1 MKKDDIRYQ
10 TYVNI
15 LKEELIPAFGCTEP
29 IALAY
34 AAAKARQT
42 LGALPDRVLLQV
54 SGSIIKN
61 VKSVIVPN
69 TGHLKGMP
77 AAAAAGIIAGDPDR
91 ELEVI
96 SQVPEEKI
104 KEIRAFLENVRIDV
118 EHIDNGHVF
127 DIIVTEY
134 KAGHS
139 ARVRI
144 LDTHTDIVLIEKDGT
159 TLYEKPVLI
168 KGRDRLVG
176 DRVILHPK
184 SGKVEIIKGKI
195 TTLGGL
201 DKAAKDSG
209 ISAPGQEEKA
219 SSGSLPGG
227 EGAAAQ

>member
-34 AAAKARQT
+34 AAAKARQI

-96 SQVPEEKI
+96 SQRPGPGAGSDFTGSG
-104 KEIRAFLENVRIDV
+104 REN
-118 EHIDNGHVF
+118 
-127 DIIVTEY
+127 
-134 KAGHS
+134 K
-139 ARVRI
+139 
-144 LDTHTDIVLIEKDGT
+144 
-159 TLYEKPVLI
+159 
-168 KGRDRLVG
+168 RD
-176 DRVILHPK
+176 
-184 SGKVEIIKGKI
+184 
-195 TTLGGL
+195 
-201 DKAAKDSG
+201 
-209 ISAPGQEEKA
+209 PG
-219 SSGSLPGG
+219 LPGKCPDRC
-227 EGAAAQ
+227 GAH

>member
-96 SQVPEEKI
+96 SQVSEAISLSFPHHRKCTCGI
-104 KEIRAFLENVRIDV
+104 YTHR
-118 EHIDNGHVF
+118 
-127 DIIVTEY
+127 
-134 KAGHS
+134 
-139 ARVRI
+139 
-144 LDTHTDIVLIEKDGT
+144 DTVVKRSFAWADCRRG
-159 TLYEKPVLI
+159 
-168 KGRDRLVG
+168 
-176 DRVILHPK
+176 
-184 SGKVEIIKGKI
+184 
-195 TTLGGL
+195 
-201 DKAAKDSG
+201 
-209 ISAPGQEEKA
+209 
-219 SSGSLPGG
+219 
-227 EGAAAQ
+227 

>member
-77 AAAAAGIIAGDPDR
+77 AAAAAGI
-91 ELEVI
+91 
-96 SQVPEEKI
+96 
-104 KEIRAFLENVRIDV
+104 
-118 EHIDNGHVF
+118 
-127 DIIVTEY
+127 
-134 KAGHS
+134 
-139 ARVRI
+139 
-144 LDTHTDIVLIEKDGT
+144 
-159 TLYEKPVLI
+159 
-168 KGRDRLVG
+168 
-176 DRVILHPK
+176 
-184 SGKVEIIKGKI
+184 
-195 TTLGGL
+195 
-201 DKAAKDSG
+201 
-209 ISAPGQEEKA
+209 
-219 SSGSLPGG
+219 
-227 EGAAAQ
+227 

>member
-118 EHIDNGHVF
+118 EHIRHHRNG
-127 DIIVTEY
+127 I
-134 KAGHS
+134 
-139 ARVRI
+139 
-144 LDTHTDIVLIEKDGT
+144 
-159 TLYEKPVLI
+159 
-168 KGRDRLVG
+168 
-176 DRVILHPK
+176 
-184 SGKVEIIKGKI
+184 
-195 TTLGGL
+195 
-201 DKAAKDSG
+201 
-209 ISAPGQEEKA
+209 
-219 SSGSLPGG
+219 
-227 EGAAAQ
+227 

>member
-134 KAGHS
+134 KDGHS

-159 TLYEKPVLI
+159 TLYEERPLPRRRTTYMKTQPMHP
-168 KGRDRLVG
+168 RLPAA
-176 DRVILHPK
+176 RTPAARTAPFSTWRT
-184 SGKVEIIKGKI
+184 SG
-195 TTLGGL
+195 T
-201 DKAAKDSG
+201 
-209 ISAPGQEEKA
+209 
-219 SSGSLPGG
+219 SSPP
-227 EGAAAQ
+227 